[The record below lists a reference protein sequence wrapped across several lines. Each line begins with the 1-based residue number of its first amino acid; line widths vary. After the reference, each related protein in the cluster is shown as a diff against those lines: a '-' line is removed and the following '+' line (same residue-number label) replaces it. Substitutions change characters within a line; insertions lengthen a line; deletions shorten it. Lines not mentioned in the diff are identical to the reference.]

1 VAPRPRMGVGFR
13 IQTLAVLNKLYPAR
27 IFMQANA
34 SYNFVKKR
42 AFFLRRA
49 LLVICV
55 VVLLAL
61 LAPVRRILYYN
72 SFVQAPCVIT
82 AKSLLIIRESK
93 SNESGN
99 VYGSYRPQLSYT
111 LTLPGGQQVSAK
123 GFEGPDILVYSTK
136 GAVQRIL
143 DRYHVG
149 EKTNCWYDPANPQR
163 ALLVF
168 QGFTF
173 GQILSSFAFFFLAF
187 LIFVPALAYCL
198 EWQLW
203 RYIVLRTRGVLTRG
217 IVVNR
222 VEQRRRDFTINV
234 YTVLYRT
241 GENQQEGVARHIQ
254 LMAPPIERHSLPDL
268 YNIFVCY
275 DPRQSMYDR
284 CGKFPRLYRIIPGV
298 VGSLFFLGLTLVF
311 MYEALFNLYW
321 V

>member
-1 VAPRPRMGVGFR
+1 
-13 IQTLAVLNKLYPAR
+13 
-27 IFMQANA
+27 MQANV

-42 AFFLRRA
+42 AFFLRRT
-49 LLVICV
+49 LLVICI

-61 LAPVRRILYYN
+61 LAPVRRVLYYN

-82 AKSLLIIRESK
+82 AKSLLTIRESK
-93 SNESGN
+93 SNSRESKSSGDAG
-99 VYGSYRPQLSYT
+99 VYGSYRPQFSYT
-111 LTLPGGQQVSAK
+111 LTLPGGRQVRTK

-136 GAVQRIL
+136 EAVQHIL
-143 DRYHVG
+143 DRYRVG
-149 EKTNCWYDPANPQR
+149 EKKSCWYDPADPQR

-275 DPRQSMYDR
+275 DPRQPMYDR

-321 V
+321 I